1 MGNSQSIPELPP
13 TYDEFQKQFQSRLN
27 YASSCGDD
35 SPNSIARA
43 NSYSASSTNYS
54 NAHSAG
60 NTIRS
65 NTISTASTIQAPSQP
80 LHSYDPIE
88 AKLSALRGRPDTLSH
103 LLNCKKEDYDA
114 VKNILEM
121 ERNISKRKEKLE
133 NYIIKEMKKIEKM
146 EKERDKKLIKININS
161 RRFRE

>member
-1 MGNSQSIPELPP
+1 MGNSQSLPELPP
-13 TYDEFQKQFQSRLN
+13 TYDEFQKQFQSRIA
-27 YASSCGDD
+27 YASSCDGDD
-35 SPNSIARA
+35 ANNIVRA
-43 NSYSASSTNYS
+43 SSYSASSTNYS
-54 NAHSAG
+54 SPCPSR
-60 NTIRS
+60 NTNRS
-65 NTISTASTIQAPSQP
+65 NTISTASAIQATSQP
-80 LHSYDPIE
+80 LHNYDPIE
-88 AKLSALRGRPDTLSH
+88 AKLSALRGKPDTLSH